1 MNLNNK
7 EFFDDFNEIIMDWS
21 KIDENTLNIAIQTLS
36 QQKVETLFTELQEVI
51 NTNEKRK
58 SIVDVSL
65 KVLEVLVKMG
75 MRVL

>member
-1 MNLNNK
+1 MTDP
-7 EFFDDFNEIIMDWS
+7 FFDDFNEIIIDWS

-65 KVLEVLVKMG
+65 KVLQVLVKMG

>member
-1 MNLNNK
+1 MTDP
-7 EFFDDFNEIIMDWS
+7 FFDDFNEIIIDWS

-65 KVLEVLVKMG
+65 KVLQVLVKLG
-75 MRVL
+75 LKVL

>member
-1 MNLNNK
+1 MK
-7 EFFDDFNEIIMDWS
+7 DEFFDDFNEIIVDWS
-21 KIDENTLNIAIQTLS
+21 KIDQNTLSSMIETLS

-65 KVLEVLVKMG
+65 KVLEVLVNMG
-75 MRVL
+75 MKVAP